1 MSDSIIKTGNTKSK
15 KKQRFSADDLNINTG
30 LSRRNLRDDNDR
42 AKTTDDLDSI
52 DRDVDITDLRSD
64 ADATSNDVI
73 SDAQDGA
80 PIGDSINLSVNSNL
94 QRRKS
99 LSDIDS
105 PKSDVKSAT
114 RLKPKRS
121 DSDPTA
127 DRQTKLDTDTQRSR
141 TTDDLDQLRVKDQ
154 DSLDIDSDDDV
165 PNPIGRR
172 KSLSDLSD
180 ALNTVNTGVVDP
192 RGRLQRSLSVGG
204 DPTEVRKFI
213 GKRIDK
219 AGLEALNKSLE
230 NVNIDDLPLVKQFSL
245 NDSSND
251 NDEEDF
257 INDDDSETK
266 LEISVRSSAY
276 SDSSD
281 TQQWRPLPDE
291 ADTALKDLRAEL
303 TGKQIGAAADQ
314 DLRDLLDNIY
324 GPDGKS
330 VSLEMLNDVYFMAQ
344 DKIDTTYNNPLI
356 GPKDLSE
363 SEKQAIDKY
372 VRLVNAVD
380 KIDGKEAFIN
390 ANNAKIYTAQKLLN
404 SNFGSDDLN
413 TFDLSIANA
422 YGEDISD
429 VSFNRKYDNKEINNS
444 IEQYRQKMMQRLE
457 TELEGIGHIFKRNV
471 KKFDGKL
478 RQKDKHKNVVNSQDA
493 LLEKLRKVMA
503 ISKDVS
509 SESTVETLNQFK
521 LAITAMKT
529 SADNF
534 KSTAKKYLSASE
546 HKDRIQAVQQVLNR
560 IDQLLVTDDKII
572 NAQMKR
578 SFGAL
583 SELHAVL
590 VKINPEAAKT
600 FNEAM
605 SALFF
610 NASPE
615 GISTTPIDALNAA
628 LAIVNGAD
636 EDGLD
641 VKSVLESKAFGGASE
656 AATGLGQAAV
666 LSGLVADAVAAFSF
680 ISSMRKPEGGV
691 RTKEQLAQ
699 GAVVG
704 TNLTKNTATAFS
716 TGVDAAAA
724 LGTSIAKDVA
734 TVSAVATQV
743 SGVAGTVLGAG
754 FAYHGGLVYYKTNQ
768 RSKMAKN
775 ISDDEIRKAVQK
787 RISTKKRRALF
798 EAVGGTI
805 AVAGGTVAIITTIVG
820 TLGLAAPII
829 AGVGSLI
836 ALELSA
842 ERGINSVVKSKSKNK
857 NKGEE
862 RQKLAGAIFEHM
874 NDLLANGQYNQA
886 KQLAQALTNNKYK
899 QSLMLLGTD
908 GDATLAQQQAALIIM
923 RDKLKTW

>member
-114 RLKPKRS
+114 KLKRKRS

-219 AGLEALNKSLE
+219 AGFKALNKSLE
-230 NVNIDDLPLVKQFSL
+230 NVDIDDLPLVKQFSL

-303 TGKQIGAAADQ
+303 TGKQLGAGPDE

-324 GPDGKS
+324 HPDGKS
-330 VSLEMLNDVYFMAQ
+330 VSLERLNDVYFMAQ
-344 DKIDTTYNNPLI
+344 DKIDTTNNNPLKDA
-356 GPKDLSE
+356 KDLSE
-363 SEKQAIDKY
+363 SEKQAIKKY
-372 VRLVNAVD
+372 VRLVNAVN

-390 ANNAKIYTAQKLLN
+390 ANNAKIYTAQKLLY

-457 TELEGIGHIFKRNV
+457 TELEGLGHIFKRNV
-471 KKFDGKL
+471 KKFDGKFF
-478 RQKDKHKNVVNSQDA
+478 QEKKHKNVVKYQEA

-529 SADNF
+529 SADNY
-534 KSTAKKYLSASE
+534 TSASE

-560 IDQLLVTDDKII
+560 IDQLLVTDEKII

-583 SELHAVL
+583 SELHAAL

-628 LAIVNGAD
+628 LDIVNGAD

-641 VKSVLESKAFGGASE
+641 VKSALESKAFGGASE

-704 TNLTKNTATAFS
+704 TNLTKNITKGFS

-724 LGTSIAKDVA
+724 LGTSIGKDVA
-734 TVSAVATQV
+734 TVSATAAQV
-743 SGVAGTVLGAG
+743 SGVAGIALGAG
-754 FAYHGGLVYYKTNQ
+754 FAYHGALVFYKTNQ
-768 RSKMAKN
+768 RRKTAKN

-787 RISTKKRRALF
+787 RISTKRRRAFF

-805 AVAGGTVAIITTIVG
+805 AVAGGTVAIVMSG
-820 TLGLAAPII
+820 GLAAPII
-829 AGVGSLI
+829 AGVGTLI

-842 ERGINSVVKSKSKNK
+842 ERGINSVVKSN
-857 NKGEE
+857 NKGKE
-862 RQKLAGAIFEHM
+862 RQELAGAIFEHM